1 MKTYIEYK
9 EFVTPEEILV
19 HYEGQVEEQAE
30 TGEGPSLEKAGFFKY
45 VSELTKQGWRP
56 IWATMRI
63 THLVLE
69 REVTVEENE
78 N

>member
-1 MKTYIEYK
+1 MKYVEYK
-9 EFVTPEEILV
+9 EFETPDEILN
-19 HYEGQVEEQAE
+19 HYEKQHEA
-30 TGEGPSLEKAGFFKY
+30 GEAPSLAKAGFFIW
-45 VSELTKQGWRP
+45 VSDLTKEGWRP